1 MPSQKA
7 KTAAFL
13 ALHKPGKHFIIPNP
27 WDEGS
32 ARVLEGLGFAAL
44 ATTSSGFAW
53 TLGRE
58 DYGVTRGEALRHAT
72 ALAESVDI
80 PVSADLENGF
90 GDAPEE
96 VAQTII
102 WATKSAL
109 CGGSIEDTTGD
120 PDKPIYSLSDTIKRI
135 EAAVTEANRPE
146 NGFVLTARADGFL
159 HGVTDLNDIIERLQA
174 FEAAGAD
181 VLFAPGLPDLD
192 AVHKICSAVSKPVNV
207 LVLGDLAQHSQ
218 DDFALAG
225 AARLSV
231 GGRLAANAY
240 ASLTETTDMLRG
252 GNFGILKPSK
262 EAKIVSKFLQK

>member
-1 MPSQKA
+1 MSSQKT

-13 ALHKPGKHFIIPNP
+13 ALHKPGTPFIIPNP

-58 DYGVTRGEALRHAT
+58 DYGVTRGEALRHASV
-72 ALAESVDI
+72 LADCVDI

-96 VAQTII
+96 VAQTIA
-102 WATKSAL
+102 WATKSTL
-109 CGGSIEDTTGD
+109 CGGSIEDTTGN
-120 PDKPIYSLSDTIKRI
+120 PDNPIYSLSESVKRI
-135 EAAVTEANRPE
+135 KAAVHEAKKSE
-146 NGFVLTARADGFL
+146 NGFILTARADGLL
-159 HGVTDLNDIIERLQA
+159 HGTTDLDDIIERLQA
-174 FEAAGAD
+174 FDAAGAD

-207 LVLGDLAQHSQ
+207 LVLGNLAHHSQ
-218 DDFALAG
+218 KEFAQAG

-240 ASLTETTDMLRG
+240 ASLAETTGMLRD
-252 GNFGILKPSK
+252 GNFGILKPSDA
-262 EAKIVSKFLQK
+262 AKTVSAFLQK

>member
-1 MPSQKA
+1 MTSQKD

-13 ALHKPGKHFIIPNP
+13 ALHKLGAPFIIPNP

-32 ARVLEGLGFAAL
+32 ARVLEGLGYAAL

-53 TLGRE
+53 TLGRH

-72 ALAESVDI
+72 ALADCVDI

-90 GDAPEE
+90 GDTPGE
-96 VAQTII
+96 VAQTIA

-120 PDKPIYSLSDTIKRI
+120 PDNPVYTLSDTVKRI
-135 EAAVTEANRPE
+135 EAAVEEAKKSE
-146 NGFVLTARADGFL
+146 NGFVLTARADGLL
-159 HGVTDLNDIIERLQA
+159 HGVTDLNNIIERLQA

-181 VLFAPGLPDLD
+181 ILFAPGLPDLD
-192 AVHKICSAVSKPVNV
+192 AVHKVCAAVNKPVNV
-207 LVLGDLAQHSQ
+207 LVLGNLVQHSL
-218 DDFALAG
+218 DDFAGAG

-231 GGRLAANAY
+231 GGRLATHAY
-240 ASLTETTDMLRG
+240 ASLADTAGMLRDG
-252 GNFGILKPSK
+252 DFGILKPTK
-262 EAKIVSKFLQK
+262 DAKIVSAFLR